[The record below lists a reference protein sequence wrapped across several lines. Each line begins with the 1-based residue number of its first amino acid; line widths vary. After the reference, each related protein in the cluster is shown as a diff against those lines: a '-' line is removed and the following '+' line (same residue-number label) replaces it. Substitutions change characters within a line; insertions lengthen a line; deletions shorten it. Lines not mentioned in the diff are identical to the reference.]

1 MIDIS
6 NKQLIAEGLE
16 FPTSLCFDNEGVAY
30 VAESG
35 LSFGGAE
42 PGGRVLRIEADGS
55 HSCLLSGLGVPLN
68 GIVCKDRSLY
78 ISEGGNPG
86 RISRLDLDDGKVTV
100 LLDNLPG
107 LGNYQTCM
115 VAFGPD
121 GKLYFSQGALTNHG
135 IIGLDAYELGW
146 LRCLPHNHDIPGYD
160 IELTGASVETANPL
174 VAEGAT
180 ARTGAFA
187 PFDTVLP
194 KGTRLAGQ
202 VPCTAS
208 VMRCNE
214 DGSGLELVAWGLRN
228 SYGLGF
234 TPDGRL
240 LAADQS
246 ADDRGS
252 RPADNAPDFLY
263 EVKQNAWY
271 GWPDFIGGVPAT
283 DERFRSKRGPA
294 IEQLLS
300 NHDQLPPPES
310 PLLAFPVN
318 SAPTKFQVAPTHIE
332 EWAGQIFITLFGDEK
347 PMTGPPGSRV
357 GRSVA
362 RIDPA
367 DWSLHPF
374 FHGPFARPMDVRFH
388 PRDKAMYVL
397 DFGEFE
403 MRTQTEMNAQAGSGK
418 LWRINL

>member
-6 NKQLIAEGLE
+6 NKQLISEGLE
-16 FPTSLCFDNEGVAY
+16 FPTSLCFDDNGTAY

-35 LSFGGAE
+35 LTFGGGK

-55 HSCLLSGLGVPLN
+55 HTCLLDELGVPLN
-68 GIVCKDRSLY
+68 GLACKGRSLY

-86 RISRLDLDDGKVTV
+86 RISRLDLDSGQFSV

-135 IIGLDAYELGW
+135 IMGLDAYELGW
-146 LRCLPHNHDIPGYD
+146 LRCLPHNHDIPGYN
-160 IELTGASVETANPL
+160 IVLTGASVETADPL
-174 VAEGAT
+174 AGGEART
-180 ARTGAFA
+180 RTGAFA
-187 PFDTVLP
+187 PFGTVLP
-194 KGTRLAGQ
+194 AGTRLQGQ
-202 VPCTAS
+202 LPCTAS

-214 DGSGLELVAWGLRN
+214 DGSELELVAWGLRN

-234 TPDGRL
+234 TPGGRL

-252 RPADNAPDFLY
+252 RPADNAPDFLF
-263 EVKQNAWY
+263 EVKPDAWY

-283 DERFRSKRGPA
+283 DPRFRSSRGPA
-294 IEQLLS
+294 IEPLLS
-300 NHDQLPPPES
+300 NHEELPPPER

-318 SAPTKFQVAPTHIE
+318 SAPTKFQMAPQHMGQ
-332 EWAGQIFITLFGDEK
+332 WAGQIFIALFGDEK

-362 RIDPA
+362 RIDPS

-374 FHGPFARPMDVRFH
+374 IGPFVRPMDVRFH
-388 PRDKAMYVL
+388 PRDAAMYVL

-403 MRTQTEMNAQAGSGK
+403 MRTKTEWDAASGSGK
-418 LWRINL
+418 IWRIDL